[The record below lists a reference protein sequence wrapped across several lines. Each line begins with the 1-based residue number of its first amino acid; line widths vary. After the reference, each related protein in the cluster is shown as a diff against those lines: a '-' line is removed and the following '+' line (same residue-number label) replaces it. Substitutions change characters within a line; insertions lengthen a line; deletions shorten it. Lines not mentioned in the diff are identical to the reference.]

1 MCACR
6 HAAGMTVVYK
16 LQQYPLLL
24 SSTSLTQVQ
33 VAKATLSDETA
44 MLDTFNGEGQRSQHP
59 GSLVDPFEGS
69 TRDKFLVAAA
79 AAPRFLL
86 LDFR

>member
-1 MCACR
+1 M
-6 HAAGMTVVYK
+6 
-16 LQQYPLLL
+16 
-24 SSTSLTQVQ
+24 Q

-44 MLDTFNGEGQRSQHP
+44 MLDTFNGEQQDSRQHY
-59 GSLVDPFEGS
+59 GSLADPFEGS